1 MKRFQF
7 SIAIDAPA
15 DKVWWTLWNDPS
27 YRQWAR
33 VFHEGSYA
41 VSDWKQGSKIHFL
54 APGGD
59 GMFSIIEECRP
70 GEVMKFKHLGVVKDF
85 KEQPE
90 NDEMKQWSGAIEMYT
105 LTHSGGTTTL
115 LVEIDIV
122 ESHADFFNETFPKAL
137 QAVKQLAEN
146 FALIVT
152 AQIQA
157 PIEKVWACWTSPEHI
172 TKWCQASDDWHAP
185 YAENDLSV
193 GGKFKTTMAAKDGS
207 VSFDFEGAYTAVE
220 PLKTIAYTLADDRK
234 VRIAFSAQ
242 EGETRVVE
250 TFEPENMNSWEMQQ
264 AGWQAILDNFKK
276 HAEGLTSIV

>member
-15 DKVWWTLWNDPS
+15 EKVWWTLWNDPS
-27 YRQWAR
+27 YRQWTS

-54 APGGD
+54 SPGGD
-59 GMFSIIEECRP
+59 GMFSIIEECKP

-90 NDEMKQWSGAIEMYT
+90 NDEMKEWSGAIEMYT
-105 LTHSGGTTTL
+105 LTQSGGTTTL

-122 ESHADFFNETFPKAL
+122 ESHADFFSETFPKAL

-152 AQIQA
+152 ADVKA

-172 TKWCQASDDWHAP
+172 TQWRQASDDWHAP
-185 YAENDLSV
+185 YAENDLSA

-207 VSFDFEGAYTAVE
+207 MSFDFEGVYTAVD
-220 PLKTIAYTLADDRK
+220 PLKTIAYTIVDGRK

-242 EGETRVVE
+242 DTETRIVE
-250 TFEPENMNSWEMQQ
+250 TFEPENTHSWEMQQ
-264 AGWQAILDNFKK
+264 AGWQAILDNYKSY
-276 HAEGLTSIV
+276 AEGIS